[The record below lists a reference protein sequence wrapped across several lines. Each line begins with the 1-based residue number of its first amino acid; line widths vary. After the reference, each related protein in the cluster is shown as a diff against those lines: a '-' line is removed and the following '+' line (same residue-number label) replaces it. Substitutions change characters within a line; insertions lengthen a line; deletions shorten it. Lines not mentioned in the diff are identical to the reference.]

1 MSSYIRLE
9 ILLFFRAFETG
20 VGMLVVYRLTDM
32 LKRRLFCDRMW
43 NSTVDILYWL
53 LAGLLLFTDLYQCNY
68 GRIRFFMLA
77 GVAFGGIFANFVLNR
92 LLFLVKR
99 CKISLK
105 ARIAVYDAKAAALE
119 DSIAGEQE
127 RTQEIDE
134 QKEYMQ
140 TDEYIAEVAR
150 DKLGLVKGNEI
161 VFEEEK

>member
-32 LKRRLFCDRMW
+32 LKRRLSCDRIW

-53 LAGLLLFTDLYQCNY
+53 LAGLLLFAALYQCNY
-68 GRIRFFMLA
+68 GRLRFFMLA

-99 CKISLK
+99 CKISSCRHTKRRLWCNRRSRHFEK
-105 ARIAVYDAKAAALE
+105 
-119 DSIAGEQE
+119 
-127 RTQEIDE
+127 
-134 QKEYMQ
+134 
-140 TDEYIAEVAR
+140 
-150 DKLGLVKGNEI
+150 VKT
-161 VFEEEK
+161 EKK

>member
-53 LAGLLLFTDLYQCNY
+53 LAGLLLFTALYQCSY

-99 CKISLK
+99 CKIS
-105 ARIAVYDAKAAALE
+105 
-119 DSIAGEQE
+119 
-127 RTQEIDE
+127 
-134 QKEYMQ
+134 
-140 TDEYIAEVAR
+140 
-150 DKLGLVKGNEI
+150 
-161 VFEEEK
+161 

>member
-43 NSTVDILYWL
+43 NSTKYPLYCSTFCDRMWNSTVDILYWL
-53 LAGLLLFTDLYQCNY
+53 LAGLLLFTALYQCNY

-99 CKISLK
+99 CKISSYRHTKRRLWCNRRGRRFEK
-105 ARIAVYDAKAAALE
+105 VK
-119 DSIAGEQE
+119 
-127 RTQEIDE
+127 
-134 QKEYMQ
+134 KE
-140 TDEYIAEVAR
+140 
-150 DKLGLVKGNEI
+150 KK
-161 VFEEEK
+161 

>member
-53 LAGLLLFTDLYQCNY
+53 LAGLLLFTALYQCNY

-92 LLFLVKR
+92 LMLFSVAIFFIDSNQSSLFIQLI
-99 CKISLK
+99 ISL
-105 ARIAVYDAKAAALE
+105 
-119 DSIAGEQE
+119 S
-127 RTQEIDE
+127 DE
-134 QKEYMQ
+134 P
-140 TDEYIAEVAR
+140 T
-150 DKLGLVKGNEI
+150 G
-161 VFEEEK
+161 

>member
-53 LAGLLLFTDLYQCNY
+53 LAGLLLFTALYQCNY

-99 CKISLK
+99 CNISSYRHTK
-105 ARIAVYDAKAAALE
+105 RRSWCNRRGRRFEKVK
-119 DSIAGEQE
+119 
-127 RTQEIDE
+127 
-134 QKEYMQ
+134 KE
-140 TDEYIAEVAR
+140 
-150 DKLGLVKGNEI
+150 KK
-161 VFEEEK
+161 

>member
-53 LAGLLLFTDLYQCNY
+53 LAGLLLFTALYQCNY

-77 GVAFGGIFANFVLNR
+77 GVAFGGIFANFVLNY
-92 LLFLVKR
+92 L
-99 CKISLK
+99 SGG
-105 ARIAVYDAKAAALE
+105 RIAAAVRLQCRPALFVFGFVWLRKGYSDVRNWSVDRVWQRGCLPRGGDRHAE
-119 DSIAGEQE
+119 DL
-127 RTQEIDE
+127 R
-134 QKEYMQ
+134 
-140 TDEYIAEVAR
+140 R
-150 DKLGLVKGNEI
+150 R
-161 VFEEEK
+161 

>member
-1 MSSYIRLE
+1 
-9 ILLFFRAFETG
+9 
-20 VGMLVVYRLTDM
+20 MLVVYRLTDM

-99 CKISLK
+99 CKISSYRHTKRRLWCNRRGRRFEK
-105 ARIAVYDAKAAALE
+105 VK
-119 DSIAGEQE
+119 
-127 RTQEIDE
+127 
-134 QKEYMQ
+134 KE
-140 TDEYIAEVAR
+140 
-150 DKLGLVKGNEI
+150 KK
-161 VFEEEK
+161 

>member
-43 NSTVDILYWL
+43 NSTVDILY
-53 LAGLLLFTDLYQCNY
+53 QCNY

-99 CKISLK
+99 CKISSYRHTKRRLWCNRRGRRFEK
-105 ARIAVYDAKAAALE
+105 VK
-119 DSIAGEQE
+119 
-127 RTQEIDE
+127 
-134 QKEYMQ
+134 KE
-140 TDEYIAEVAR
+140 
-150 DKLGLVKGNEI
+150 KK
-161 VFEEEK
+161 